1 MPAEGGRRADPAGT
15 TLKTPAKAQPP
26 LVAPR
31 AGDPM
36 GGPARAVSSS
46 LTQTPRFPPPSLP
59 GSAVRGGAGEGWK
72 ALHPL
77 KVNVSRMWTKVWG
90 GTSHDGPRL

>member
-46 LTQTPRFPPPSLP
+46 LESF
-59 GSAVRGGAGEGWK
+59 GK
-72 ALHPL
+72 
-77 KVNVSRMWTKVWG
+77 
-90 GTSHDGPRL
+90 

>member
-46 LTQTPRFPPPSLP
+46 LTQTPRFPPPSRFLVP
-59 GSAVRGGAGEGWK
+59 PFGEERVKAGK
-72 ALHPL
+72 SCILS
-77 KVNVSRMWTKVWG
+77 K
-90 GTSHDGPRL
+90 